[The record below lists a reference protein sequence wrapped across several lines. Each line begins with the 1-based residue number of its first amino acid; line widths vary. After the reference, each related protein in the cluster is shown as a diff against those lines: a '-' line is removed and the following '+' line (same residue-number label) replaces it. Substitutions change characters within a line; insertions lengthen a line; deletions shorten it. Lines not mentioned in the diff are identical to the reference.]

1 MAVGAAP
8 INQPSK
14 AKGESLGFHRLGFSA
29 LMRSGAEDRK
39 VQRGPAFLLAF
50 PGQRAATGSGA
61 SWCSIRLSCAPA
73 HIFLVR
79 HQA

>member
-1 MAVGAAP
+1 MAVGVAP

-14 AKGESLGFHRLGFSA
+14 AKGEPLGFHRLGSSA
-29 LMRSGAEDRK
+29 LMRSRAEDRK
-39 VQRGPAFLLAF
+39 VQRGPVSLLAF

-61 SWCSIRLSCAPA
+61 SYSIRLSCAPA

-79 HQA
+79 RQA